1 MPKAKGV
8 YNFSA
13 GPGLLPEPV
22 FDQISE
28 DLYGWQGSQ
37 ISVLE
42 MSHRGEQFGQIL
54 KDATESLNE
63 LLDIP
68 EGYKAIFLQG
78 GARLQF
84 SMIPMN
90 FLKGS
95 CHYIITGVW
104 SELAA
109 REAEILGHTSRQDIR
124 RGSDPVSLIDP
135 SDWQIDSQAS
145 YCHVTSNETIN
156 GIEHFVLP
164 AVKTPIVSDVSSTL
178 LSRPFDLKPYHLV
191 YACAQ
196 KNMGIAGV
204 TIVILKEDWLE
215 KRNGNLSSMLDYE
228 NHLSAQS
235 LYNTSPTF
243 SIYVSSLLFKWILEE
258 GGLDEMARRND
269 RKSKKLYDYIDQSDF
284 YFNKVDRSCRSW
296 TNVVFTLGAKEL
308 ENQFISFARRAGII
322 NIKGHRLVGGM
333 RASLY
338 NAMSEEGVDKLI
350 EVMDDFYKK
359 SR

>member
-1 MPKAKGV
+1 
-8 YNFSA
+8 
-13 GPGLLPEPV
+13 
-22 FDQISE
+22 
-28 DLYGWQGSQ
+28 
-37 ISVLE
+37 
-42 MSHRGEQFGQIL
+42 
-54 KDATESLNE
+54 
-63 LLDIP
+63 
-68 EGYKAIFLQG
+68 
-78 GARLQF
+78 
-84 SMIPMN
+84 
-90 FLKGS
+90 
-95 CHYIITGVW
+95 
-104 SELAA
+104 
-109 REAEILGHTSRQDIR
+109 
-124 RGSDPVSLIDP
+124 
-135 SDWQIDSQAS
+135 
-145 YCHVTSNETIN
+145 
-156 GIEHFVLP
+156 
-164 AVKTPIVSDVSSTL
+164 
-178 LSRPFDLKPYHLV
+178 
-191 YACAQ
+191 
-196 KNMGIAGV
+196 
-204 TIVILKEDWLE
+204 KEDWLE